1 MSYLDSLV
9 SLSFWG
15 LKFTLIQCIVKE
27 IRVSVKLKNYKHTLL
42 LTIYGTFITL
52 YLLVGFYMFLSI
64 CLDKKWLYRF
74 YNTSTLF
81 VTEINM
87 RIPFFS
93 MFMAS
98 PFDDL
103 QEHAE
108 KVKEC
113 AQIFQQAMECHVSNK
128 CKTFE
133 EFRREVAKL
142 ESEADA
148 IKQNVRDR
156 LPKRAMLPV
165 DKFELFRYL
174 GEQDQVIDAMED
186 ALNWISYKS
195 EPGIPKE
202 LEKDI
207 LHLVDVVIDPVE
219 DLNKMV
225 SEVRKYFGRYSEK
238 QRGVVK
244 DIIRNLSQ
252 KEHEADEVED
262 MIKEKVLN
270 MKTDPVTVFHLFKL
284 TETIGSIADHAEN
297 AGDMMEAM
305 VAR

>member
-1 MSYLDSLV
+1 
-9 SLSFWG
+9 
-15 LKFTLIQCIVKE
+15 
-27 IRVSVKLKNYKHTLL
+27 
-42 LTIYGTFITL
+42 
-52 YLLVGFYMFLSI
+52 
-64 CLDKKWLYRF
+64 
-74 YNTSTLF
+74 
-81 VTEINM
+81 M

-186 ALNWISYKS
+186 TLDWISYKS

-252 KEHEADEVED
+252 KEHEADKVED